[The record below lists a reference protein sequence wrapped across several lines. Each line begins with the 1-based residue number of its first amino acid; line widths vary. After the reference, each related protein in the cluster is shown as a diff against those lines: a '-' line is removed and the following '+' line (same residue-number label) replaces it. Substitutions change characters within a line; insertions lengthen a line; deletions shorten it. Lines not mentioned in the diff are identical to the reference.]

1 MAVRPPPGSISR
13 RRAAIICRAPH
24 RPRWPCLA
32 DGDEEIR
39 HRHTTPGANP
49 AFGGCSHLRRSIVPD
64 MTEPPIVVRR
74 DGCTF
79 CCLPLLLVLGSLGL
93 AVLVALAALLLQ

>member
-1 MAVRPPPGSISR
+1 MAVRPPPGSISWR
-13 RRAAIICRAPH
+13 SAAAITRRAPH
-24 RPRWPCLA
+24 PGWPCRA
-32 DGDEEIR
+32 DGDEGIR

-49 AFGGCSHLRRSIVPD
+49 AFGGCSHLHWSIVPD

-79 CCLPLLLVLGSLGL
+79 CCLPLLLVLGGLGL